1 MTDLEYIVSKLSKEE
16 ILCQIAEEA
25 SELAQA
31 ALKLRRAITGLNPTP
46 LSVDAATDD
55 FFEELADVT
64 VAKDAY
70 FELVSDHNGC
80 AREFQGYVDAI
91 ADMKRKRWAERLRA
105 KEDEDD
111 QSNN

>member
-1 MTDLEYIVSKLSKEE
+1 M
-16 ILCQIAEEA
+16 
-25 SELAQA
+25 
-31 ALKLRRAITGLNPTP
+31 LRPTI
-46 LSVDAATDD
+46 

-70 FELVSDHNGC
+70 FELVSDHIGG

-105 KEDEDD
+105 KDVPEG
-111 QSNN
+111 